1 MTRLTLQI
9 CLVLVALVVSAEESS
24 AVLKSANLTFAIM
37 QGAILCNTT
46 MPEGSF
52 NDSGCWVI
60 YS

>member
-52 NDSGCWVI
+52 NDSGC
-60 YS
+60 